1 MFSAS
6 KKTNLTRYCLE
17 FGKEVSHLQSP
28 REREKG
34 KEREEKG
41 RQRGREG
48 GVGEGRQGRGTREG
62 ETATVSRLGHLLCFL
77 HALACP
83 AHPTPAQPP
92 CTVTP

>member
-41 RQRGREG
+41 RQRGREK
-48 GVGEGRQGRGTREG
+48 GEWEKGDREG
-62 ETATVSRLGHLLCFL
+62 GQLQLVD
-77 HALACP
+77 
-83 AHPTPAQPP
+83 
-92 CTVTP
+92 